1 MDVVQVG
8 EEGYEIKGEME
19 GICDKETLNCEF
31 VIKKGRKVK
40 SEAILRKKFNLPLF
54 DGKK

>member
-1 MDVVQVG
+1 VDVVQVG

-19 GICDKETLNCEF
+19 GICDKETLNYEF

-40 SEAILRKKFNLPLF
+40 SETIFRKKFNLPLF